1 MKRDDTRCLK
11 VRYLEVILES
21 RAATPSLFHGSQQ
34 LMTKKRYKSQSPV
47 SVLRAYWDGL
57 GIATKLNIPIQII
70 LVIVLSFAHFWV
82 MESIKTDV
90 LDGAKIRA
98 KVSAD
103 GLINGMNMLMVTGSI
118 SDPENRRLLVKK
130 MGASEDVKELRIVRA
145 KQVQDQF
152 GVGLPE
158 EQARDELD
166 RRAITSKQIQFLF
179 NANRSEPTLRTVVPF
194 IVSTNFRGTNCLL
207 CHHVEVGSVNG
218 AASITIDMSEDF
230 KVIERYKVSLWT
242 GQLVLQVVL
251 FFSIGWLIRRFI
263 QPIKTLQSAM
273 QSMQRSGTM
282 EHFVPIKTK
291 EGVSDEIGEL
301 TRSFNRMSETL
312 RNSEKSMRLAS
323 LIYQSNADAILVTD
337 ENNLIVDVNPA
348 FSRITGYTREEVLG
362 KNPRIMKSGLHDEVF
377 YRKMW
382 DGIVNQGHWQGEI
395 WDKNKGGDTYVK
407 NINIVVLR
415 HGDGAVY
422 RHVAQFSDITE
433 KKEKD
438 QLIHWQAN
446 YDPLTNLPNRRLFHD
461 RLGQAIK
468 MAHRTKSPVALLFID
483 LDHFKEINDSLGHE
497 VGDALLMEAAI
508 RIKSCVRES
517 DTVSRLGGDEFTV
530 VLPDVSDLSQAERIA
545 NNIVDEMARAFGFV
559 NDKTDYFISA
569 SVGIAIYPDDATTM
583 ESLIRCADKAMY
595 MAKSSGRSRC
605 VAHGPSQPD

>member
-1 MKRDDTRCLK
+1 M
-11 VRYLEVILES
+11 ILES
-21 RAATPSLFHGSQQ
+21 RAATASLFHGSQQ

-47 SVLRAYWDGL
+47 SALRAYWDGL

-166 RRAITSKQIQFLF
+166 RRAITSKQSQFLF

-483 LDHFKEINDSLGHE
+483 LDHFKEINDNLGHE

>member
-1 MKRDDTRCLK
+1 
-11 VRYLEVILES
+11 VIFES

-47 SVLRAYWDGL
+47 SALRAYWDGL

-70 LVIVLSFAHFWV
+70 LVIVLSLAHFWV

-230 KVIERYKVSLWT
+230 KVIERYKVSLWM

-312 RNSEKSMRLAS
+312 RNSEKSM
-323 LIYQSNADAILVTD
+323 
-337 ENNLIVDVNPA
+337 
-348 FSRITGYTREEVLG
+348 
-362 KNPRIMKSGLHDEVF
+362 
-377 YRKMW
+377 
-382 DGIVNQGHWQGEI
+382 EI
-395 WDKNKGGDTYVK
+395 
-407 NINIVVLR
+407 
-415 HGDGAVY
+415 
-422 RHVAQFSDITE
+422 
-433 KKEKD
+433 
-438 QLIHWQAN
+438 
-446 YDPLTNLPNRRLFHD
+446 
-461 RLGQAIK
+461 
-468 MAHRTKSPVALLFID
+468 
-483 LDHFKEINDSLGHE
+483 
-497 VGDALLMEAAI
+497 
-508 RIKSCVRES
+508 
-517 DTVSRLGGDEFTV
+517 
-530 VLPDVSDLSQAERIA
+530 
-545 NNIVDEMARAFGFV
+545 
-559 NDKTDYFISA
+559 
-569 SVGIAIYPDDATTM
+569 
-583 ESLIRCADKAMY
+583 
-595 MAKSSGRSRC
+595 
-605 VAHGPSQPD
+605 